1 MNSAQLEK
9 TFDQYLDALMEK
21 KGLDKLP
28 EDKKADFKEK
38 SKEMLVNQF
47 NGEVLRSLSD
57 DKLDEFEKAI
67 DEDKSIDE
75 LGDIVES
82 AGIDTEKILKG
93 ILETFSEIVMEAGTD
108 GAKEEA

>member
-1 MNSAQLEK
+1 MNSAELEK

-38 SKEMLVNQF
+38 SKEMLVSQF
-47 NGEVLRSLSD
+47 NSEVLKSLPD
-57 DKLDEFEKAI
+57 DKLDEFEKAL

-75 LGDIVES
+75 LGEIVES
-82 AGIDTEKILKG
+82 AGVNTEEILKG
-93 ILETFSEIVMEAGTD
+93 VLNTFSDIVMKTEPN